1 MNTVG
6 IICRLTH
13 DPELRHTKGGT
24 PVADLRVAIPRKRVE
39 GEDKGASFW
48 TVRAWAGTAEAVCKY
63 QKKGNKIAVDGYL
76 DQDEWEKDGVPHQRN
91 YIVAEPGGIEFLDR
105 PADSSKP
112 SETEP
117 EPEAEPSEATEA
129 AA

>member
-1 MNTVG
+1 MNSTSV
-6 IICRLTH
+6 ICRLTH
-13 DPELRHTKGGT
+13 DPELRHTNGGT
-24 PVADLRVAIPRKRVE
+24 PVVDLRVAIPRRRIE
-39 GEDKGASFW
+39 GEDRGASFW

-76 DQDEWEKDGVPHQRN
+76 DQDEWEKDGVRHQRN
-91 YIVAEPGGIEFLDR
+91 YIVAEPGGIEFLEP

-117 EPEAEPSEATEA
+117 ETEPSQPAEVA
-129 AA
+129 A